1 MKRIILYLSV
11 IALLFSCTVDTYDI
25 PSETLTGKLVLEDG
39 SPLITEQPN
48 GFRIKLNEIVDGKM
62 TDLPQYF
69 WGKADG
75 TFNNTKIFK
84 GEYVVQPVEG
94 AFFEVDPV
102 EVVISGKTELSFQV
116 TPYLT
121 IMADITNSGPDIVA
135 RYRIRKAPGAGK
147 IATARLLV
155 SKWNPNVG
163 MNHIDYEAVRS
174 LADTDDEV
182 IVNTTYTDKILDC
195 LEAGVTYY
203 ARIAALSTNTS
214 GRYNLSEVIKL
225 EM

>member
-1 MKRIILYLSV
+1 MKKILLYLS
-11 IALLFSCTVDTYDI
+11 ALLLLVSCNVDTYDI

-39 SPLITEQPN
+39 SPFITEQPN
-48 GFRIKLNEIVDGKM
+48 GFRVKLNEIVNGEI
-62 TDLPQYF
+62 TNLPQYF

-75 TFNNTKIFK
+75 TFNNSKIFK
-84 GEYVVQPVEG
+84 GDYIVQPIDG
-94 AFFEVDPV
+94 AFFEIDPV
-102 EVVISGKTELSFQV
+102 EVTISGKTELTFEV
-116 TPYLT
+116 TPFLT
-121 IMADITNSGPDIVA
+121 IMADITNSGPDVVA

-147 IATARLLV
+147 ITTARLLV

-163 MNHIDYEAVRS
+163 MNHMDYEAVRS
-174 LADTDDEV
+174 LADIDDSV
-182 IVNTTYTDKILDC
+182 VTSTTYTDKILDC

-214 GRYNLSEVIKL
+214 GRYNLSEVITI

>member
-1 MKRIILYLSV
+1 M
-11 IALLFSCTVDTYDI
+11 
-25 PSETLTGKLVLEDG
+25 
-39 SPLITEQPN
+39 
-48 GFRIKLNEIVDGKM
+48 
-62 TDLPQYF
+62 
-69 WGKADG
+69 
-75 TFNNTKIFK
+75 
-84 GEYVVQPVEG
+84 
-94 AFFEVDPV
+94 
-102 EVVISGKTELSFQV
+102 
-116 TPYLT
+116 
-121 IMADITNSGPDIVA
+121 A

>member
-1 MKRIILYLSV
+1 MWNIVTIGESNYL
-11 IALLFSCTVDTYDI
+11 
-25 PSETLTGKLVLEDG
+25 
-39 SPLITEQPN
+39 
-48 GFRIKLNEIVDGKM
+48 
-62 TDLPQYF
+62 
-69 WGKADG
+69 
-75 TFNNTKIFK
+75 
-84 GEYVVQPVEG
+84 
-94 AFFEVDPV
+94 
-102 EVVISGKTELSFQV
+102 
-116 TPYLT
+116 
-121 IMADITNSGPDIVA
+121 ADITNSGPDIVA

-203 ARIAALSTNTS
+203 VRIAALSTNTS

>member
-1 MKRIILYLSV
+1 MKKILLYLS
-11 IALLFSCTVDTYDI
+11 ALLLLVSCNVDTYDI

-39 SPLITEQPN
+39 SPFITEQPN
-48 GFRIKLNEIVDGKM
+48 GFRVKLNEIVDGEI

-75 TFNNTKIFK
+75 TFNNSKIFK
-84 GEYVVQPVEG
+84 GDYIVQPIDG
-94 AFFEVDPV
+94 AFFEIDPV
-102 EVVISGKTELSFQV
+102 EVTISGKTELTFEV
-116 TPYLT
+116 TPFLT
-121 IMADITNSGPDIVA
+121 IMADITNSGPDVVA

-147 IATARLLV
+147 ITTARLLV

-163 MNHIDYEAVRS
+163 MNHMDYEAVRS
-174 LADTDDEV
+174 LADIDDSV
-182 IVNTTYTDKILDC
+182 VTSTTYTDKILDC

-203 ARIAALSTNTS
+203 VRIAALSTNTS
-214 GRYNLSEVIKL
+214 GRYNLSEVITI

>member
-1 MKRIILYLSV
+1 MKKILLYLSAL
-11 IALLFSCTVDTYDI
+11 ALLVSCNVDTYDV

-48 GFRIKLNEIVDGKM
+48 GFRIKLNEIVNGKI

-75 TFNNTKIFK
+75 TFNNSKIFK
-84 GEYVVQPVEG
+84 GEYLVQPVEG

-102 EVVISGKTELSFQV
+102 EISISGKTELTFEV

-147 IATARLLV
+147 IVAARVLV

-163 MNHIDYEAVRS
+163 MNHLDYEVVRS
-174 LADTDDEV
+174 LSDTDDSV
-182 IVNTTYTDKILDC
+182 VTSTTYTDKILDC

-203 ARIAALSTNTS
+203 ARVAALSTNTS
-214 GRYNLSEVIKL
+214 GRYNLSEVITI